1 MWFTQDGRPF
11 EDWFLVDIID
21 WVSIAFRK
29 PSKVLLVDPRFWFEP
44 YLSGAEGPGLSV
56 KIERQGGEGDP
67 DLAPYNPNASLSISV
82 QRQQLPIFK
91 VTQNQLE
98 RRDVRVV
105 SIISL

>member
-1 MWFTQDGRPF
+1 M
-11 EDWFLVDIID
+11 
-21 WVSIAFRK
+21 
-29 PSKVLLVDPRFWFEP
+29 
-44 YLSGAEGPGLSV
+44 

-67 DLAPYNPNASLSISV
+67 DLAPYNPNASLSVSV

-98 RRDVRVV
+98 RCDVRVV